1 MTYLLDTGPLVAFMN
16 QSDAQHEWASDT
28 LHGLPAP
35 LWTCEP
41 VLTEVAYLT
50 GAGRQL
56 MGMVARG
63 FLRIGIEVEEQA
75 EHLQRLLQR
84 YGPRMDF
91 ADACVVRM
99 SEIHR
104 QCKVVTLDR
113 RDFNVYRR
121 NSREVIPLIA
131 PE

>member
-16 QSDAQHEWASDT
+16 RQDAQHEWASEA

-50 GAGRQL
+50 GAGQQL

-63 FLRIGIEVEEQA
+63 FLRIGIEIEEQA

-113 RDFNVYRR
+113 RDFTVYRR
-121 NSREVIPLIA
+121 NAREVIPLIA
-131 PE
+131 PD